1 MANRYIL
8 NRCSTSL
15 INREMH
21 IKATMRY
28 LLTSVGMTTS
38 KKTNA
43 GEDVEKRK
51 SLCRAMG
58 NVN

>member
-1 MANRYIL
+1 
-8 NRCSTSL
+8 
-15 INREMH
+15 MH

-51 SLCRAMG
+51 SLCRATG
-58 NVN
+58 NVNRYSHYGNQYEDILKS